1 MSTIKGTTVD
11 FGIASNATTGFT
23 GEVIVTSASGGSRAD
38 TRQIKDSAGEAM
50 TYVIFDESKEVSVDV
65 VCVGGTCSAAGFFT
79 KATCILATGEGGGGG
94 TWTASTADIGDVGD
108 VITLANFSGGSNDL
122 NGAYYMNGCA
132 LNYSNEAEMTAS
144 LTLLRLED
152 AAFTG
157 SGKDLN

>member
-23 GEVIVTSASGGSRAD
+23 GEAIVTNASGGSRAE
-38 TRQIKDSAGEAM
+38 TKQIKDSTGEAM
-50 TYVIFDESKEVSVDV
+50 SYVIYDESKEVSVDV
-65 VCVGGTCSAAGFFT
+65 VCAAGTCSSAGHSSKVNCVAA
-79 KATCILATGEGGGGG
+79 GG
-94 TWTASTADIGDVGD
+94 TWTATTDIGDVGD
-108 VITLANFSGGSNDL
+108 VITLANFSGGSNNL

-132 LNYSNEAEMTAS
+132 LNYSNESEMTAS

-157 SGKDLN
+157 TGKDLA